1 VTPDSLQYLLND
13 LFETVT
19 LWDVRTERAAVE
31 RTGSGEFLV
40 TLDVVARKARAD
52 SVGRMAKV
60 PMNDLVEIGVFA
72 PGEGDALGE
81 PLYLERQRIRSGK
94 QTIRITVPSRPARAG
109 IDPWHELIDR
119 DRDDNIVSVSDAVQ
133 EAKHER

>member
-1 VTPDSLQYLLND
+1 
-13 LFETVT
+13 
-19 LWDVRTERAAVE
+19 
-31 RTGSGEFLV
+31 
-40 TLDVVARKARAD
+40 
-52 SVGRMAKV
+52 MAKV
-60 PMNDLVEIGVFA
+60 PMYDLVEIGVFA

-119 DRDDNIVSVSDAVQ
+119 DKDDNIVSVSDAVQ